1 MGFLYVHLQDIVVED
16 IGYVNQEGK
25 GYVAVTSKTQILLDF
40 TTTKVFL
47 TLYV

>member
-1 MGFLYVHLQDIVVED
+1 MGFLCVHLQDIVVED

-25 GYVAVTSKTQILLDF
+25 GYAAVKSKTQILLN
-40 TTTKVFL
+40 TTKVFL